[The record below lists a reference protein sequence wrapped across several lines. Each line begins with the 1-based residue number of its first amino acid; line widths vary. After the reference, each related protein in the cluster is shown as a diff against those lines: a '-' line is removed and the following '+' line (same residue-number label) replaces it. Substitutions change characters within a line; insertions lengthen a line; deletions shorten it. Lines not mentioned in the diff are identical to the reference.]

1 MMLLRILSAILISP
15 IEESTLTTRFVL
27 LLLFLYFIFM
37 GEPDIFD
44 VVHANVMQGMQEPR
58 K

>member
-27 LLLFLYFIFM
+27 LLLFLYFIFV

-44 VVHANVMQGMQEPR
+44 VVQANVMQGMQEQR